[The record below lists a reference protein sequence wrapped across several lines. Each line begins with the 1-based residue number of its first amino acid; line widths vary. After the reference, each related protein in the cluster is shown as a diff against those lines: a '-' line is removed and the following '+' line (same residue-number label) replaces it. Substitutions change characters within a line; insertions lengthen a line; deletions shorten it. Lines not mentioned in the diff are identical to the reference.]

1 MWPGFTYMPIP
12 GEDSSFYRRAGWEL
26 KFSFWPRRCLISNK
40 LIWLKYGYKGTAMW
54 TGPGT
59 PVYEYQWHDITEHL
73 IWKLK
78 GN

>member
-1 MWPGFTYMPIP
+1 MPIP
-12 GEDSSFYRRAGWEL
+12 GMDNSSFYYKAGWEY
-26 KFSFWPRRCLISNK
+26 KFSLWPRRCLISNK
-40 LIWLKYGYKGTAMW
+40 VIWLKYAYKGTAMW

-59 PVYEYQWHDITEHL
+59 PAYQYQWHDATEHL

>member
-1 MWPGFTYMPIP
+1 MPVT
-12 GEDSSFYRRAGWEL
+12 GMDDYDRSSFYYRAGWEY

-59 PVYEYQWHDITEHL
+59 PVYEYQWHDATEHL

>member
-1 MWPGFTYMPIP
+1 MLGMPGFDDEV
-12 GEDSSFYRRAGWEL
+12 GNFYYRAGWQLE
-26 KFSFWPRRCLISNK
+26 FTFWPRRCLISNRI
-40 LIWLKYGYKGTAMW
+40 IWLQRAYKGTAIW

-59 PVYEYQWHDITEHL
+59 PVVEHRWHSAREHV